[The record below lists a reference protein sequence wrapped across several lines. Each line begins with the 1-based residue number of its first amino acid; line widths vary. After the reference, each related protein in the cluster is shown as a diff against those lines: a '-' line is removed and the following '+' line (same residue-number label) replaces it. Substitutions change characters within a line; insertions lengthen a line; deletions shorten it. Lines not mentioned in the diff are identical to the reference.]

1 MIIRYRDIESSES
14 RTLGTVRFQ
23 LADIIQATNLAFHQ
37 PCSVKTATSE
47 IIIGRLSLKAELGC
61 RGLHFGADFLDAI
74 SSNTDNIHESEHD
87 NRHYP
92 RYTDYIDYRQ
102 SHECCR
108 YQHKRDDLIYEQ
120 CIYDI
125 HDEQTDNKSETPS
138 TPINIESKS
147 SNSQKLYGRNVEK
160 DFQDLP
166 DKELNLQLNK
176 PDELNDDNENELKG
190 LFHVGLI
197 NYCSWFESASDTY
210 LVCRPFWSE
219 SILGTENCQNKTK
232 EENYQLNCL
241 EVITQL
247 KRLTAKKVIVSI

>member
-37 PCSVKTATSE
+37 PCPVKTETSE

-74 SSNTDNIHESEHD
+74 CSNTNNIHESEHD

-108 YQHKRDDLIYEQ
+108 YPHKRDDLFYEQ

-147 SNSQKLYGRNVEK
+147 SNPQKVYGRNVEK

-197 NYCSWFESASDTY
+197 NYCSWFQSASDTY

-219 SILGTENCQNKTK
+219 SIFGTENCQNKTK
-232 EENYQLNCL
+232 EENYQLNYL
-241 EVITQL
+241 EVIT
-247 KRLTAKKVIVSI
+247 